1 MYYNN
6 PYGGWL
12 IMLANPEFGG
22 LEFNIPNQ
30 TVIRIP
36 FPSIVQLK
44 DIL

>member
-22 LEFNIPNQ
+22 LEFNIQ
-30 TVIRIP
+30 IK
-36 FPSIVQLK
+36 QLSEYHS
-44 DIL
+44 LR